1 MFSLTI
7 MIIDKSHS
15 KTDLI
20 ELINDLNLPIVHS
33 HQDCKLDIQNK
44 FKECMSKKFEIQDNF
59 YKIKNKE
66 DLISYLEN
74 KNPKKTLTIKEKQ
87 AVMLICKKII
97 QYCKSDFDLT
107 ITDYKDQKELIDDM
121 DYIKQ
126 FGDIPS
132 ARRCCR
138 LINEDPKMGGL
149 KFKPLISPQV
159 QKDLDQ
165 KKKTK
170 KVVSY
175 KLTIRRATEEQ
186 PIILY
191 FD

>member
-1 MFSLTI
+1 

-33 HQDCKLDIQNK
+33 HQDNKSDIQEK
-44 FKECMSKKFEIQDNF
+44 FRVCIKSKFDIPENF
-59 YKIKNKE
+59 YNIKNKE
-66 DLISYLEN
+66 SLIAYLEN
-74 KNPKKTLTIKEKQ
+74 KNPKKILTIKEKQ
-87 AVMLICKKII
+87 NVMMICKKII
-97 QYCKSDFDLT
+97 QYCKNDFDLT
-107 ITDYKDQKELIDDM
+107 ITDYNNQQELIDDM

-138 LINEDPKMGGL
+138 LINEDPKMSGL
-149 KFKPLISPQV
+149 NFKPLISPQV

-170 KVVSY
+170 KVISY
-175 KLTIRRATEEQ
+175 KLMIKRATEEE

>member
-1 MFSLTI
+1 

-33 HQDCKLDIQNK
+33 HQDNKNDIQTK
-44 FKECMSKKFEIQDNF
+44 FKECITKKFDIHDNF
-59 YKIKNKE
+59 YNINNKD

-74 KNPKKTLTIKEKQ
+74 KNPKKVLTIKEKQ
-87 AVMLICKKII
+87 NVMLLCKKII
-97 QYCKSDFDLT
+97 QYCKNDYDLT
-107 ITDYKDQKELIDDM
+107 ITDYNNQQELIDDM

-132 ARRCCR
+132 ARRCCK
-138 LINEDPKMGGL
+138 LMNEDPKIGGI
-149 KFKPLISPQV
+149 KFKPFISAQV

-170 KVVSY
+170 KVIQF
-175 KLTIRRATEEQ
+175 KLTIRHSTPEN
-186 PIILY
+186 PIVLT

>member
-1 MFSLTI
+1 ML
-7 MIIDKSHS
+7 IDKSHS

-20 ELINDLNLPIVHS
+20 DLINELDLPIVHS
-33 HQDCKLDIQNK
+33 HQDNKNDIQNK
-44 FKECMSKKFEIQDNF
+44 FKECMKQSLKIPDNF
-59 YKIKNKE
+59 YKIKNKD
-66 DLISYLEN
+66 DLIFYLEN
-74 KNPKKTLTIKEKQ
+74 KNPKKILSIKEKQ
-87 AVMLICKKII
+87 NVMMICKKII
-97 QYCKSDFDLT
+97 QYCKSNYDLAVT
-107 ITDYKDQKELIDDM
+107 EYNNQQELIDDM

-138 LINEDPKMGGL
+138 LMNDDIKLGGL
-149 KFKPLISPQV
+149 KFNPLISPQV
-159 QKDLDQ
+159 QKELEQ

-175 KLTIRRATEEQ
+175 KLMIKRATEED

>member
-1 MFSLTI
+1 

-15 KTDLI
+15 RTDLV

-33 HQDCKLDIQNK
+33 HQDNKASIQDK
-44 FKECMSKKFEIQDNF
+44 FKECMLKKFEIQDNF

-97 QYCKSDFDLT
+97 QYCKSDYDLT
-107 ITDYKDQKELIDDM
+107 ITDYNDQKELIDDM

-149 KFKPLISPQV
+149 KFKPLISPSV
-159 QKDLDQ
+159 QKELDQ

-170 KVVSY
+170 KVVNY
-175 KLTIRRATEEQ
+175 KLTIRRSTPDNE
-186 PIILY
+186 IILY

>member
-1 MFSLTI
+1 
-7 MIIDKSHS
+7 MIIDKSYS

-33 HQDCKLDIQNK
+33 HQDNKLDIQNK
-44 FKECMSKKFEIQDNF
+44 FKECMTKKFNIPDNF
-59 YKIKNKE
+59 YKIKNKDE
-66 DLISYLEN
+66 LISYLSN
-74 KNPKKTLTIKEKQ
+74 KNPKKILTIKEKQ
-87 AVMLICKKII
+87 NVMIICKKII
-97 QYCKSDFDLT
+97 QYCKNNFDLT
-107 ITDYKDQKELIDDM
+107 ITDYNSHKDLIDDL
-121 DYIKQ
+121 DFIKQ

-132 ARRCCR
+132 VRRCCR
-138 LINEDPKMGGL
+138 LMNEDPNMAGI
-149 KFKPLISPQV
+149 KFKPLISAQV

-170 KVVSY
+170 KVY
-175 KLTIRRATEEQ
+175 CCKLTVRYATEEE

>member
-1 MFSLTI
+1 

-33 HQDCKLDIQNK
+33 HQDNKSDIQQK
-44 FKECMSKKFEIQDNF
+44 FKTCIASKFDIIDNF
-59 YKIKNKE
+59 YNIKTKD

-74 KNPKKTLTIKEKQ
+74 KNPKKILTIKEKQ
-87 AVMLICKKII
+87 NVMMICKKII

-107 ITDYKDQKELIDDM
+107 ITDYNNQQELIDDM

-138 LINEDPKMGGL
+138 LINEDPKMAGL
-149 KFKPLISPQV
+149 NFKPLISPQV

-170 KVVSY
+170 KVVNY
-175 KLTIRRATEEQ
+175 KLTIRRSTPEN
-186 PIILY
+186 PIVLT

>member
-1 MFSLTI
+1 MLI
-7 MIIDKSHS
+7 HKSFS

-20 ELINDLNLPIVHS
+20 DLINDLNLPIVHS
-33 HQDCKLDIQNK
+33 FQDCKLDIQNK
-44 FKECMSKKFEIQDNF
+44 FKECISKNFKIPDNF
-59 YKIKNKE
+59 YNIKSKD

-87 AVMLICKKII
+87 NVMMICKKII

-107 ITDYKDQKELIDDM
+107 ITDYKDQRELIDDM
-121 DYIKQ
+121 DYIKS

-138 LINEDPKMGGL
+138 LINEDPKMAGL
-149 KFKPLISPQV
+149 QFKPLISPQV

-170 KVVSY
+170 KVVNY
-175 KLTIRRATEEQ
+175 KLTIRRSTPED
-186 PIILY
+186 PIVLT

>member
-1 MFSLTI
+1 ML
-7 MIIDKSHS
+7 IDKSHS

-33 HQDCKLDIQNK
+33 HQDNKSDIQDK
-44 FKECMSKKFEIQDNF
+44 FKTCIASKFDIIDNF
-59 YKIKNKE
+59 YNIKTKD

-74 KNPKKTLTIKEKQ
+74 KNPKKNLTIKEKQ
-87 AVMLICKKII
+87 NVMMICKKII

-107 ITDYKDQKELIDDM
+107 ITDYNDQQELIDDM

-138 LINEDPKMGGL
+138 LINEDPKMAGL
-149 KFKPLISPQV
+149 NFKPLISPQV

-170 KVVSY
+170 KVVNY
-175 KLTIRRATEEQ
+175 KLTIRRSTPED
-186 PIILY
+186 PIIIS

>member
-1 MFSLTI
+1 

-33 HQDCKLDIQNK
+33 HQDNKSDIQEK
-44 FKECMSKKFEIQDNF
+44 FKTCIASKFDIIDNF
-59 YKIKNKE
+59 YNIKNKD

-74 KNPKKTLTIKEKQ
+74 KNPKKILTIKEKQ
-87 AVMLICKKII
+87 NVMMICKKII

-107 ITDYKDQKELIDDM
+107 ITDYNNQQELIDDM

-138 LINEDPKMGGL
+138 LINEDPKMAGL
-149 KFKPLISPQV
+149 NFKPLISPQV

-170 KVVSY
+170 KVVNY
-175 KLTIRRATEEQ
+175 KLMIRRATEEE

>member
-1 MFSLTI
+1 

-107 ITDYKDQKELIDDM
+107 ITDYNDQKELIDDM

-149 KFKPLISPQV
+149 KFKPLISPSV

-170 KVVSY
+170 KVVNY
-175 KLTIRRATEEQ
+175 KLTIRRSTPDNE
-186 PIILY
+186 IILY

>member
-1 MFSLTI
+1 

-20 ELINDLNLPIVHS
+20 DLINDLDLPIVHS
-33 HQDCKLDIQNK
+33 HQDNKKDIHDK
-44 FKECMSKKFEIQDNF
+44 FKECLKKQLKIKDNF
-59 YKIKNKE
+59 YKIKNK
-66 DLISYLEN
+66 DSLIFYLEN
-74 KNPKKTLTIKEKQ
+74 KNPKKILSIKEKQ
-87 AVMLICKKII
+87 NVMMICKKII
-97 QYCKSDFDLT
+97 QYCKSDYDLT
-107 ITDYKDQKELIDDM
+107 ITNYNYQKELIDDM

-132 ARRCCR
+132 VRRCCR
-138 LINEDPKMGGL
+138 LMNQDPKMGGL
-149 KFKPLISPQV
+149 NFKPLISPQV

-165 KKKTK
+165 KQKTK
-170 KVVSY
+170 KLVNF
-175 KLTIRRATEEQ
+175 KLTIRYATEDD

>member
-1 MFSLTI
+1 

-20 ELINDLNLPIVHS
+20 DLINDLNLPIVHS
-33 HQDCKLDIQNK
+33 HQDNKADIQNK
-44 FKECMSKKFEIQDNF
+44 FKTCIAKKLDIPDNF
-59 YKIKNKE
+59 YNIKNKD
-66 DLISYLEN
+66 DLISYLEK

-87 AVMLICKKII
+87 NVMMICKKII

-107 ITDYKDQKELIDDM
+107 ITEYKEQKELIDDM

-138 LINEDPKMGGL
+138 LINEDPKMAGL
-149 KFKPLISPQV
+149 QFKPLISPQV

-170 KVVSY
+170 KVVNY
-175 KLTIRRATEEQ
+175 KLTIRRSTPDN
-186 PIILY
+186 PIILT

>member
-1 MFSLTI
+1 

-20 ELINDLNLPIVHS
+20 DLINDLNLPIVHS
-33 HQDCKLDIQNK
+33 HQDNKLDIQNK
-44 FKECMSKKFEIQDNF
+44 FKECMSKNLTIQDIF

-66 DLISYLEN
+66 DLISYLQN
-74 KNPKKTLTIKEKQ
+74 KNPKKILTIKEKQ

-107 ITDYKDQKELIDDM
+107 ITDYKDQKELIDDL

-149 KFKPLISPQV
+149 QFKPLISPQV
-159 QKDLDQ
+159 QKDIDQ

-170 KVVSY
+170 KVISY

>member
-1 MFSLTI
+1 

-33 HQDCKLDIQNK
+33 HQDNKSDIQEK
-44 FKECMSKKFEIQDNF
+44 FKTCIASKFDIIDNF
-59 YKIKNKE
+59 YNIKNKD

-74 KNPKKTLTIKEKQ
+74 KNPKKILTIKEKQ
-87 AVMLICKKII
+87 NVMMICKKII

-107 ITDYKDQKELIDDM
+107 ITDYNNQQELIDDM

-138 LINEDPKMGGL
+138 LINQDPKMAGL
-149 KFKPLISPQV
+149 QFKPLISPQV

-170 KVVSY
+170 KVVNY
-175 KLTIRRATEEQ
+175 KLTIRRSTPENE
-186 PIILY
+186 IILY

>member
-1 MFSLTI
+1 

-33 HQDCKLDIQNK
+33 HQDNKSDIQEK
-44 FKECMSKKFEIQDNF
+44 FKTCIASKFDIIDNF
-59 YKIKNKE
+59 YNIKTKD

-74 KNPKKTLTIKEKQ
+74 KNPKKILTIKEKQ
-87 AVMLICKKII
+87 NVMMICKKII

-107 ITDYKDQKELIDDM
+107 ITDYDNQQELIDDM

-138 LINEDPKMGGL
+138 LINEDPKMAGL
-149 KFKPLISPQV
+149 NFKALISPQV

-170 KVVSY
+170 KVVNY
-175 KLTIRRATEEQ
+175 KLMIRRATEEQ

>member
-1 MFSLTI
+1 

-33 HQDCKLDIQNK
+33 HQDNKSDIQEK
-44 FKECMSKKFEIQDNF
+44 FKTCIASKFDIIDNF
-59 YKIKNKE
+59 YNIKNKD

-74 KNPKKTLTIKEKQ
+74 KNPKKILTIKEKQ
-87 AVMLICKKII
+87 NVMMICKKII

-107 ITDYKDQKELIDDM
+107 ITDYNNQQELIDDM

-138 LINEDPKMGGL
+138 LINEDPKMAGL
-149 KFKPLISPQV
+149 NFKPLISPQV

-170 KVVSY
+170 KVVNY
-175 KLTIRRATEEQ
+175 KLTIRRSTPEN
-186 PIILY
+186 PIVLT

>member
-1 MFSLTI
+1 

-33 HQDCKLDIQNK
+33 HQDNKSDIQEK
-44 FKECMSKKFEIQDNF
+44 FKTCIASKFDIIDNF
-59 YKIKNKE
+59 YNIKSKD
-66 DLISYLEN
+66 DLIYYLEN

-87 AVMLICKKII
+87 NVMLICKRII

-107 ITDYKDQKELIDDM
+107 VTDYDDQQELIDDM

-138 LINEDPKMGGL
+138 LINEDPKMAGL
-149 KFKPLISPQV
+149 NFKPLISPQV

-170 KVVSY
+170 KVVNY
-175 KLTIRRATEEQ
+175 KLSIRHSTPEE

>member
-1 MFSLTI
+1 

-33 HQDCKLDIQNK
+33 HQDNKSDIQQK
-44 FKECMSKKFEIQDNF
+44 FKTCIASKFDIIDNF
-59 YKIKNKE
+59 YNIKNKD

-74 KNPKKTLTIKEKQ
+74 KNPKKILTIKEKQ
-87 AVMLICKKII
+87 NVMMICKKII

-107 ITDYKDQKELIDDM
+107 NTDYNNQQELIDDM

-138 LINEDPKMGGL
+138 LINEDPKMAGL
-149 KFKPLISPQV
+149 NFKPLISPQV

-170 KVVSY
+170 KVVNY
-175 KLTIRRATEEQ
+175 KLTIRRATEEE

>member
-1 MFSLTI
+1 

-20 ELINDLNLPIVHS
+20 DLINDLNLPIVHS
-33 HQDCKLDIQNK
+33 HQDNKKDIQDK
-44 FKECMSKKFEIQDNF
+44 FKECITKKFEIPDNF
-59 YKIKNKE
+59 YNIKNK
-66 DLISYLEN
+66 DSLISYLEN

-87 AVMLICKKII
+87 NVMLICKKII
-97 QYCKSDFDLT
+97 QYCKNDFDLA
-107 ITDYKDQKELIDDM
+107 ITDYNDQKQLIDDM

-138 LINEDPKMGGL
+138 LINEDPKMAGL
-149 KFKPLISPQV
+149 QFKPLISPQV

-165 KKKTK
+165 KKRTK
-170 KVVSY
+170 KVISY
-175 KLTIRRATEEQ
+175 KLTIRRSTPEK
-186 PIILY
+186 PIILT

>member
-1 MFSLTI
+1 
-7 MIIDKSHS
+7 MIIEKSHS

-20 ELINDLNLPIVHS
+20 DLINDLNLPIVHS
-33 HQDCKLDIQNK
+33 HQDNKADIQNK
-44 FKECMSKKFEIQDNF
+44 FKECITQNFNISDNF
-59 YKIKNKE
+59 YNIKTKE

-87 AVMLICKKII
+87 NVMLICKKII

-138 LINEDPKMGGL
+138 LINQDPKMAGL
-149 KFKPLISPQV
+149 QFNPLISPQV

-170 KVVSY
+170 KVISY
-175 KLTIRRATEEQ
+175 KLTIRRSTPDN
-186 PIILY
+186 PIILT

>member
-1 MFSLTI
+1 

-20 ELINDLNLPIVHS
+20 DLINDLNLPIVHS
-33 HQDCKLDIQNK
+33 HQDNKLDIQNK
-44 FKECMSKKFEIQDNF
+44 FKECMSKNLTIQDNF

-66 DLISYLEN
+66 DLISYLQN
-74 KNPKKTLTIKEKQ
+74 KNPKKILTIKEKQ

-107 ITDYKDQKELIDDM
+107 ITDYKDQKELIDDL

-149 KFKPLISPQV
+149 QFKPLISPQV
-159 QKDLDQ
+159 QKDIDQ

-170 KVVSY
+170 KVISY

>member
-1 MFSLTI
+1 

-170 KVVSY
+170 KVISY
-175 KLTIRRATEEQ
+175 KLMIKRATEEE

>member
-1 MFSLTI
+1 
-7 MIIDKSHS
+7 MIIDKSFS

-33 HQDCKLDIQNK
+33 HQDNKLDIQNK
-44 FKECMSKKFEIQDNF
+44 FKECMTKKFDIPDNF
-59 YKIKNKE
+59 YKIKNKD
-66 DLISYLEN
+66 DLISYLCN
-74 KNPKKTLTIKEKQ
+74 KNPKKILTIKEKQ
-87 AVMLICKKII
+87 NVMIICKKII
-97 QYCKSDFDLT
+97 QYCKNDFDLT
-107 ITDYKDQKELIDDM
+107 ITDYNSQQDLIDDM
-121 DYIKQ
+121 DFIKQ

-132 ARRCCR
+132 VRRCCK
-138 LINEDPKMGGL
+138 LMNEDPKMGGI
-149 KFKPLISPQV
+149 KFKPFISAQI

-170 KVVSY
+170 KVVQF
-175 KLTIRRATEEQ
+175 KLTIRYATEEE